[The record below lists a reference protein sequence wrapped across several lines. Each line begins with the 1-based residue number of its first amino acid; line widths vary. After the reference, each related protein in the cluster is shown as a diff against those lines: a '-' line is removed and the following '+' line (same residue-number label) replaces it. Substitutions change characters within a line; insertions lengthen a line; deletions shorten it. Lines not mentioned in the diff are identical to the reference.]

1 MERAGDTVGAAKE
14 YEKAMRL
21 APLNAAVHNEAAVAQ
36 YRLGRLG
43 DAIANL
49 KRAHNL
55 NPQDVGI
62 LTNLGA
68 CLYESRDFQGAIN
81 SFEDA
86 LSLNKTE
93 YTARFNL
100 ANTFSEVLMYDRA
113 NREFSRVLEVKPD
126 YLPASINLLRNKE
139 TVCDWQGRDERMQN
153 LEEELRSVF
162 AKGQVSPVRP
172 WHALSYPLPL
182 DMLRSIAVSFA
193 YQTEKEVLRQG
204 LVPFKHHF
212 GAQFSFSPARRLRIA
227 YVSYCISSHPTT
239 QLIKGL
245 FRHHSRQ
252 MIHASCYALN
262 M

>member
-14 YEKAMRL
+14 YEKALRL

-43 DAIANL
+43 EAIANL
-49 KRAHNL
+49 KRAHHL

-81 SFEDA
+81 SFENA
-86 LSLNKTE
+86 LSLNSTE

-113 NREFSRVLEVKPD
+113 NREFARVLEVKPD

-139 TVCDWQGRDERMQN
+139 TVCDWQGRDGRMSN
-153 LEEELRSVF
+153 LEKELRSVF

-193 YQTEKEVLRQG
+193 YQTEKDVLRQG
-204 LVPFKHHF
+204 LVPWKHPF
-212 GAQFSFSPARRLRIA
+212 GAQLIYSPERRLRIA
-227 YVSYCISSHPTT
+227 YVSYCFSSHPTT

-245 FRHHSRQ
+245 FRHHNRH